1 MNAAS
6 PNVSGKKRVD
16 ATIFL
21 SELTASSPRPSRLA
35 NGAHAL
41 PLEASAPQQSTEAP
55 RRRFLDSPPGSPLF
69 GANVLGE
76 RWIRWVVYISSFIRV
91 VLLSLGL
98 NFLQVKIS
106 SVNFC
111 PFQSFSNIDCV
122 LGE

>member
-1 MNAAS
+1 M
-6 PNVSGKKRVD
+6 
-16 ATIFL
+16 
-21 SELTASSPRPSRLA
+21 
-35 NGAHAL
+35 AHT
-41 PLEASAPQQSTEAP
+41 PFSLEASAPQQSTEAP
-55 RRRFLDSPPGSPLF
+55 RRRFLDSPLGSPLFLAVGGLF

-98 NFLQVKIS
+98 NFLLVKIS

-111 PFQSFSNIDCV
+111 PFQSFSNIVCV